1 MIPFLEKFATDIYQ
15 KYSDQL
21 SDICIVMPARRSKKY
36 FSHYLNK
43 IAKKTILLP
52 ELYSIDE
59 FIGQISG
66 LENMDQTE
74 LLLLL
79 YQHHTKAFPEEGDD
93 FKQFVGWASIFL
105 KDINE
110 IDMQLADAKA
120 IFTSLTDIKSL
131 SMYDV
136 PENQRSMMQQNYIRF
151 FEQLYH
157 DYLFLN
163 QTLLHEKRAYQ
174 GLIFKEAHRK
184 ILENHEHAPWSKII
198 FCGFNALTN
207 SEIGII
213 KKLILEKK
221 AEAYWDADQSFFVD
235 KNRDAGY
242 FLREAQKEFNLA
254 ENFPYLE
261 NNFAKIPKKIHIVG
275 TPNNI
280 SQVKYAGE
288 LFEKLKHINSESSN
302 DLVIVPADENLLPS
316 LLNTIPPSDANIT
329 MGLPLS
335 QTLFGKFYQ
344 LVLNMHL
351 NRERMLKQ
359 SKRSANGFYHKDI
372 IALLS
377 HPIIQKTAEQFKD
390 IDLSK
395 AINHFKKQNIIYA
408 NTTHIGKLESINEE
422 FVNYI
427 APLFTLESNPVLLV
441 QLFSK
446 FNHTIQNLLD
456 QSKEKNLIDYFNRLS
471 IDHFQVI
478 FEFLENLLPKY
489 QISQGIDFLINLY
502 QSKISEYNTSFIGD
516 AIHGPQIMG
525 LLETRLLDFDTVIM
539 LSVNEG
545 MLPAGKSS
553 NSLLPFDLRRH
564 FKLHSHI
571 QKDAVY
577 AYHFFRILQRAK
589 TIYLI
594 YNSDLKDGKSEKS
607 RFLRQLIYDIVP
619 ECPNIEISDTF
630 LNIAPGTFVKK
641 EIFIK
646 KSELVLEQMKS
657 IQRISPTAL
666 STYILCPLRF
676 YFKYVARI
684 KEADEI
690 TENAD
695 DAILG
700 TVIHEVLKKIY
711 EQFPKKQKINLDQF
725 EKVIK
730 QDIDILIFEAFENI
744 KDQKIT
750 RENLKVGKNRL
761 AFEVI
766 KNYLQDFLKKEAK
779 LIKEN
784 ELIPLGF
791 EQKANIKIKL
801 QSTIKENIELYGVID
816 RIDSLNEE
824 LRILDYKSGKVE
836 QRELKFSE
844 MSELFMEPKLA
855 KSLQLMCYSLLF
867 SEQSEEYQ
875 EIIKENGFIPG
886 IISFKSQDVLNYCL
900 YNGNNVIKANDIADF
915 KNALS
920 QFVSAIFNPEIG
932 FLPTG
937 DEVNCEYCPYK
948 AICLKD

>member
-1 MIPFLEKFATDIYQ
+1 MIPFLEKFAEDIYQ

-36 FSHYLNK
+36 FSHHLNK

-52 ELYSIDE
+52 ELLSIDE

-79 YQHHTKAFPEEGDD
+79 YQHHTEAFPEEGDD
-93 FKQFVGWASIFL
+93 FKRFVGWASVFL

-120 IFTSLTDIKSL
+120 VFTSLTDIKSL

-157 DYLFLN
+157 DYQFLN
-163 QTLLHEKRAYQ
+163 QTLLEEKRAYQ
-174 GLIFKEAHRK
+174 GLIFREAHRK
-184 ILENHEHAPWSKII
+184 ILENAEHAPWSKII

-213 KKLILEKK
+213 KKLIFEKK
-221 AEAYWDADQSFFVD
+221 AEIYWDADKSFFDD

-242 FLREAQKEFNLA
+242 FLRLAQKEFNLG
-254 ENFPYLE
+254 ETFPYLE
-261 NNFAKIPKKIHIVG
+261 NNFADIPKEIHIVG

-288 LFEKLKHINSESSN
+288 LFEELKHVNSESSN

-344 LVLNMHL
+344 LVFSMHL

-359 SKRSANGFYHKDI
+359 SNRSSNGFYHKDI
-372 IALLS
+372 IAVLS
-377 HPIIQKTAEQFKD
+377 HPIVQITAQQFEN
-390 IDLSK
+390 ISISK
-395 AINHFKKQNIIYA
+395 SIKHFKNQNIIYA
-408 NTTHIGKLESINEE
+408 NITHIRKLESMSEE
-422 FVNYI
+422 FIKYI
-427 APLFTLESNPVLLV
+427 EPLFALESNPELLLKYFV
-441 QLFSK
+441 I
-446 FNHTIQNLLD
+446 FNQNIQKVLD
-456 QSKEKNLIDYFNRLS
+456 QAKEKNLIDYFNELS
-471 IDHFQVI
+471 IEHFQVI

-489 QISQGIDFLINLY
+489 KISQGIDFLINLY

-564 FKLHSHI
+564 FDLHSHI
-571 QKDAVY
+571 QKDAVF

-589 TIYLI
+589 KIYLI

-619 ECPNIEISDTF
+619 ECPNVQISDTF
-630 LNIAPGTFVKK
+630 LNIAPGTFEKK
-641 EIFIK
+641 EIYIE
-646 KSELVLEQMKS
+646 KSESVIEQIKS
-657 IQRISPTAL
+657 VKRISPTAI
-666 STYILCPLRF
+666 STYIKCPLRF
-676 YFKYVARI
+676 YFTYVARI

-700 TVIHEVLKKIY
+700 TVIHEVLQKIY
-711 EQFPKKQKINLDQF
+711 EQFPKKQKIDIDQF
-725 EKVIK
+725 QAVIN
-730 QDIDILIFEAFENI
+730 QDMDALIFNAFENL

-750 RENLKVGKNRL
+750 RENLQFGKNRL

-766 KNYLQDFLKKEAK
+766 KNYLKDFLKKEAK

-791 EQKANIKIKL
+791 ETKASVQVKL
-801 QSTIKENIELYGVID
+801 QSPIKENIELYGVID
-816 RIDSLNEE
+816 RIDCLNED

-836 QRELKFSE
+836 PRELKFSQ
-844 MSELFMEPKLA
+844 MIELFTEPKLA

-875 EIIKENGFIPG
+875 EIIKEKGFISG
-886 IISFKSQDVLNYCL
+886 IISFKSEDVLNSCL
-900 YNGNNVIKANDIADF
+900 YNGNNVINGNNIAEF
-915 KNALS
+915 KDTLS
-920 QFVSAIFNPEIG
+920 QFLSTVFSPEIG
-932 FLPTG
+932 FSAIE

-948 AICLKD
+948 TICLKD

>member
-280 SQVKYAGE
+280 SQ
-288 LFEKLKHINSESSN
+288 
-302 DLVIVPADENLLPS
+302 
-316 LLNTIPPSDANIT
+316 
-329 MGLPLS
+329 
-335 QTLFGKFYQ
+335 
-344 LVLNMHL
+344 
-351 NRERMLKQ
+351 
-359 SKRSANGFYHKDI
+359 
-372 IALLS
+372 
-377 HPIIQKTAEQFKD
+377 
-390 IDLSK
+390 
-395 AINHFKKQNIIYA
+395 
-408 NTTHIGKLESINEE
+408 
-422 FVNYI
+422 
-427 APLFTLESNPVLLV
+427 
-441 QLFSK
+441 
-446 FNHTIQNLLD
+446 
-456 QSKEKNLIDYFNRLS
+456 
-471 IDHFQVI
+471 
-478 FEFLENLLPKY
+478 
-489 QISQGIDFLINLY
+489 
-502 QSKISEYNTSFIGD
+502 
-516 AIHGPQIMG
+516 
-525 LLETRLLDFDTVIM
+525 
-539 LSVNEG
+539 
-545 MLPAGKSS
+545 
-553 NSLLPFDLRRH
+553 
-564 FKLHSHI
+564 
-571 QKDAVY
+571 
-577 AYHFFRILQRAK
+577 
-589 TIYLI
+589 
-594 YNSDLKDGKSEKS
+594 
-607 RFLRQLIYDIVP
+607 
-619 ECPNIEISDTF
+619 
-630 LNIAPGTFVKK
+630 
-641 EIFIK
+641 
-646 KSELVLEQMKS
+646 
-657 IQRISPTAL
+657 
-666 STYILCPLRF
+666 
-676 YFKYVARI
+676 
-684 KEADEI
+684 
-690 TENAD
+690 
-695 DAILG
+695 
-700 TVIHEVLKKIY
+700 
-711 EQFPKKQKINLDQF
+711 
-725 EKVIK
+725 
-730 QDIDILIFEAFENI
+730 
-744 KDQKIT
+744 
-750 RENLKVGKNRL
+750 
-761 AFEVI
+761 
-766 KNYLQDFLKKEAK
+766 
-779 LIKEN
+779 
-784 ELIPLGF
+784 
-791 EQKANIKIKL
+791 
-801 QSTIKENIELYGVID
+801 
-816 RIDSLNEE
+816 
-824 LRILDYKSGKVE
+824 
-836 QRELKFSE
+836 
-844 MSELFMEPKLA
+844 
-855 KSLQLMCYSLLF
+855 
-867 SEQSEEYQ
+867 
-875 EIIKENGFIPG
+875 
-886 IISFKSQDVLNYCL
+886 
-900 YNGNNVIKANDIADF
+900 
-915 KNALS
+915 
-920 QFVSAIFNPEIG
+920 
-932 FLPTG
+932 
-937 DEVNCEYCPYK
+937 
-948 AICLKD
+948 